1 MEAAGLYI
9 ADMADLLP
17 QTLLRL
23 QDVSNVGQQLTAR
36 LGQLDAVP
44 SSDHQL
50 HPQPFLQL
58 PQGVAHGRRRQM
70 NDLGGLCQAVC
81 GDNKIK
87 NPIADIYHGSSFP
100 TSPVILH
107 KQAAT
112 IFVIL

>member
-1 MEAAGLYI
+1 
-9 ADMADLLP
+9 
-17 QTLLRL
+17 
-23 QDVSNVGQQLTAR
+23 
-36 LGQLDAVP
+36 
-44 SSDHQL
+44 
-50 HPQPFLQL
+50 
-58 PQGVAHGRRRQM
+58 M